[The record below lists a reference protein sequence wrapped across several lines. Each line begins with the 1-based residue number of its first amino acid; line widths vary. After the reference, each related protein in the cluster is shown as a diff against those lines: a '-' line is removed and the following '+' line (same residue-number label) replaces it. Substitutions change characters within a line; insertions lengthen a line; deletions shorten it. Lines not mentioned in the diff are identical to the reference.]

1 MWDRLARAGIPYT
14 RPQGRPPKTPAA
26 LRRFLDPDGRLAG
39 IRLTGARILA
49 LAAGGGWD
57 PVVFALLGAQ
67 TTLVD
72 ISASQLR
79 TVRQLAQRRRVP
91 IRAVRGDMSDLSRF
105 ADGSFDVVWHCH
117 SLVFVREVRKVF
129 GEVGR
134 VLAPGGTYVTS
145 TMHPTTLR
153 LYGRYTG
160 TGWRPRLSY
169 FDDRPMPY
177 DKEADVTWEFG
188 RTRVVAPTIEFG
200 HRIETLV
207 NGIAAAG
214 PVVDGL
220 WEYSPDGADPK
231 ADAGSDDPLESVF
244 PAFVQIRARKP
255 RSMSL
260 SPLRL
265 TSLPPPQGRVG
276 VGVS

>member
-1 MWDRLARAGIPYT
+1 MWERLARAGIPYT
-14 RPQGRPPKTPAA
+14 RPQGRPPRTPAA
-26 LRRFLDPDGRLAG
+26 LRRFLDPHGRLAG
-39 IRLTGARILA
+39 IRLTGARVLA

-57 PVVFALLGAQ
+57 AVVFALLGAQ

-79 TVRQLAQRRRVP
+79 TVRQLARQKRVP
-91 IRAVRGDMSDLSRF
+91 IRCVRADMSDLSRF
-105 ADGSFDVVWHCH
+105 ADESFDVVWHCH
-117 SLVFVREVRKVF
+117 SLVFIRDVRRAF
-129 GEVGR
+129 REVGR

-169 FDDRPMPY
+169 FDDRAMPY
-177 DKEADVTWEFG
+177 DKQEDVTWEFG
-188 RTRVVAPTIEFG
+188 RTRVVAHTIEFG

-207 NGIAAAG
+207 NGIGAAG
-214 PVVDGL
+214 MVVDGL

-231 ADAGSDDPLESVF
+231 AEPGSDDQLESLF
-244 PAFVQIRARKP
+244 PAFIQIRARKLQVP
-255 RSMSL
+255 K
-260 SPLRL
+260 
-265 TSLPPPQGRVG
+265 LPAR
-276 VGVS
+276 